1 MSFWLVETVEQ
12 LSTLPQEGD
21 AFIEVILAHD
31 RIHPALNS
39 ISCIFIR
46 PLSGNKGFLI
56 AVQHSECFGIDFNY
70 VKQLLAKYDTL
81 YVRDR
86 KQLLYFYK
94 GNNCIDI
101 NLIQHIKVDCTT
113 TCHEIFYRKYPT
125 VHHINTLI
133 PVGKHYERCEEIF
146 HKIQHVIQSDLPS
159 SLTFYNEDAT
169 KVFWY
174 IEKQG
179 IHVTHPEDCVD
190 LQNPQY
196 SIGDGRMYT
205 HYNLYTTTTRPSNA
219 FNGVNFAGLNKEDG
233 TRKFITPQNDFLL
246 EIDING
252 YHPTL
257 IANVIGYDLGS
268 DGVYEHFA
276 QVLDVEVSEAKELMF
291 RQLYGGIS
299 KEYTHLEYFKE
310 VDKLINDLWS
320 DYRSEGYVE
329 CLLSNYKFDGYNIEN
344 INKQKL
350 FNYYIQNLET
360 SNNIRILKEI
370 LPLLTGKTK
379 LVLYTYDAFLFDVSK
394 QEKQVIQQ
402 IVDIF
407 EHNNLK
413 VKLSYGGNY
422 DSLRRI

>member
-1 MSFWLVETVEQ
+1 MFWLVETKEQ
-12 LSTLPQEGD
+12 LQQLPHSEEI
-21 AFIEVILAHD
+21 FVELVLYHD
-31 RIHPALNS
+31 RIHPALNC
-39 ISCIFIR
+39 ISCIYIR
-46 PLSGNKGFLI
+46 AVDQSKGFM
-56 AVQHSECFGIDFNY
+56 
-70 VKQLLAKYDTL
+70 LALSHNEALPLQYQDIVEALSKYKTIF
-81 YVRDR
+81 VRDK
-86 KQLLYFYK
+86 KQFLYFFNLK
-94 GNNCIDI
+94 GVKDI
-101 NLIQHIKVDCTT
+101 NLIQQIKVDCTT
-113 TCHEIFYRKYPT
+113 PTHEILYRKNHQLDY
-125 VHHINTLI
+125 INTFI
-133 PVGKHYERCEEIF
+133 PIGKHYERCEEIYNKVTPAF
-146 HKIQHVIQSDLPS
+146 TSDIPDHFK
-159 SLTFYNEDAT
+159 FYNNDAT

-179 IHVTHPEDCVD
+179 IHVTHPEDCLD

-196 SIGDGRMYT
+196 SIGDGRIYT

-233 TRKFITPQNDFLL
+233 TRKFLTPQNDFLL
-246 EIDING
+246 ELDING

-276 QVLDVEVSEAKELMF
+276 KVLDVEVSEAKELMF

-310 VDKLINDLWS
+310 VDRLINDLWNN
-320 DYRSEGYVE
+320 YRSEGYVK
-329 CLLSNYKFDGYNIEN
+329 CLLSDYKFDGYNIEN

-360 SNNIRILKEI
+360 TNNIRILKEI

-394 QEKQVIQQ
+394 DEKQMIQQ
-402 IVDIF
+402 IVDTF
-407 EHNNLK
+407 TQHNLK
-413 VKLSYGGNY
+413 IKMSYGGNY
-422 DSLRRI
+422 DSLRRL